1 MVGIT
6 LSPEEIRQAPPE
18 VRRWL
23 SAQIVSTLGLYEGE
37 SLPQPPERHLVAC
50 TLEEARA
57 VLSLIQGH
65 LALVNVFFELSR
77 DPIAVLP
84 QGIRV
89 LRLED
94 MLRHSRLSTLD
105 QLLASLEILNNAVQ
119 RVRGDAE
126 AILTAVH
133 NEGYCLVA
141 DVTARSIMI
150 LWEEFLG
157 THERAREELASQIPN
172 FPAGAAALPTQ
183 PSGEGLRNPPSP
195 LANPE
200 ASVGS
205 FD

>member
-6 LSPEEIRQAPPE
+6 LSPEQIRQAPPE

-23 SAQIVSTLGLYEGE
+23 SAQIASTLGLYEGE

-65 LALVNVFFELSR
+65 LAVVNVFFELSR
-77 DPIAVLP
+77 DPVAVLP

-94 MLRHSRLSTLD
+94 MLRHSRLTALD

-119 RVRGDAE
+119 RVRGEPE
-126 AILTAVH
+126 ATLTAVH

-141 DVTARSIMI
+141 DVTARSISI

-157 THERAREELASQIPN
+157 THERARRELASPMPN
-172 FPAGAAALPTQ
+172 SPAGAAVFPSQ
-183 PSGEGLRNPPSP
+183 PPGEGLRSPSSP

-200 ASVGS
+200 ASLGS